1 MADIDFTN
9 PLTTIVAFFG
19 SIFSIMA
26 VILKFGMVGGFFGII
41 IGTFTAMLLI
51 FTGNGK

>member
-41 IGTFTAMLLI
+41 VGFFTSFLLV
-51 FTGNGK
+51 FRKD